1 MAARNEAARK
11 EVTDGITATVDTSL
25 AVPVGISVPEDL
37 ERLMD
42 TVTVVLGKIDIF
54 IDNTGILEKVTP
66 CHRNAP

>member
-1 MAARNEAARK
+1 MTARNEAARK

-37 ERLMD
+37 ERLME